1 MAVSSIVLIFWREIS
16 APFLYYR
23 RHETGTEGK
32 TMDMEKKSRKRQ
44 NDNFARE
51 ELGALLRM
59 FSALGLTV
67 ALGVLGS
74 FLLGVWAE
82 KTLIRLDIVSG
93 GWVKVVFMILGLGMS
108 VYWAYLRIARHL
120 DKYGPLH
127 DDRED

>member
-1 MAVSSIVLIFWREIS
+1 
-16 APFLYYR
+16 
-23 RHETGTEGK
+23 
-32 TMDMEKKSRKRQ
+32 MDMEKKSRKRQ